1 MDNIKQTIAELD
13 AADFAHLTSWITTTE
28 RSRRNT
34 LAAVHRREDE
44 IAAGYHE
51 AQGTLNTDDETNA
64 PEWVQPV
71 GAHDAWPVGAL
82 VSHAGH
88 TWRNTAGVVN
98 VWEPG
103 SDGPVPT
110 WTRIDYDEEDAPQP
124 FVKPTGSHDAYSLGA
139 RVLFNGKVYRSLI
152 DANIYSPDEYPS
164 GWELEDLD

>member
-1 MDNIKQTIAELD
+1 MNDIKQAIADLD

-28 RSRRNT
+28 RGRRNT
-34 LAAVHRREDE
+34 LAAVLRREDE

-51 AQGTLNTDDETNA
+51 SQGTLNTDDETNA

-110 WTRIDYDEEDAPQP
+110 WTRIDYEEGEGMDIPLWRAG
-124 FVKPTGSHDAYSLGA
+124 VDYITGEIVTYDGTEY
-139 RVLFNGKVYRSLI
+139 RVLQDHTSAGHWLPDQTVSL
-152 DANIYSPDEYPS
+152 YEKR
-164 GWELEDLD
+164 